1 MWKVCERE
9 KYGYHSLGY
18 VVPRPLLT
26 PQSINCSSSQ
36 WSVES
41 NSAEANVLLA
51 KHSVARRRRKS
62 VAAMSTWSK
71 CRTKQRVMP
80 PRPRWVPSSTWI
92 PLAVPQLDPDDN
104 ELKGS
109 QSGHDNYGSKVFC
122 KDTLV
127 FVYLGLLWYHSHI
140 YWDSID

>member
-51 KHSVARRRRKS
+51 KHSIARRRRKS
-62 VAAMSTWSK
+62 VAAMSTRNK
-71 CRTKQRVMP
+71 TKGDATKASMSSIVHVDP
-80 PRPRWVPSSTWI
+80 PSCPTIGPR
-92 PLAVPQLDPDDN
+92 
-104 ELKGS
+104 
-109 QSGHDNYGSKVFC
+109 
-122 KDTLV
+122 
-127 FVYLGLLWYHSHI
+127 
-140 YWDSID
+140 